1 MLSWNFEM
9 LQYHV
14 WGLEDFIWPA
24 NILMVNSKPLIELF
38 GGNGDDSDWLKS
50 QIPFWV
56 IWKQLLS
63 VPFIRDHAIFNL
75 WSPLLPAGIARRFTC
90 HLWPPPS
97 PSPGNICWIHAY
109 MTSLMRYKVVRYK
122 KFWFLVMSAVC
133 LLSAVCLFSYQLCYT
148 CRYDLSD
155 ALKSCWVWIIMILW
169 DVSCLFTF
177 SWFINSYLYGC
188 AGESW
193 LKVVVTDVGYRWRV
207 HLDLAQ

>member
-24 NILMVNSKPLIELF
+24 NILMVISKPLIELF

-56 IWKQLLS
+56 IWTQLPS
-63 VPFIRDHAIFNL
+63 VPFIRDKANFNL
-75 WSPLLPAGIARRFTC
+75 WSPLLPVAIARRSTC

-97 PSPGNICWIHAY
+97 LSPPSSPGNICWMYAD
-109 MTSLMRYKVVRYK
+109 MTFLMKYKVVRYK
-122 KFWFLVMSAVC
+122 KLWFLVMSAVGI
-133 LLSAVCLFSYQLCYT
+133 LSAVCLFSSQLCFT

-155 ALKSCWVWIIMILW
+155 A
-169 DVSCLFTF
+169 
-177 SWFINSYLYGC
+177 
-188 AGESW
+188 
-193 LKVVVTDVGYRWRV
+193 
-207 HLDLAQ
+207 AQNCEA